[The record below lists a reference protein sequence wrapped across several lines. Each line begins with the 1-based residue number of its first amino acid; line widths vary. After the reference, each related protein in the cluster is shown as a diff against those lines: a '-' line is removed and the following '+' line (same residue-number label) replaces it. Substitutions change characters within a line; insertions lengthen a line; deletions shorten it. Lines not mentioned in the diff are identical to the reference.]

1 MQFWLVLIF
10 LVSSLALL
18 VPGACLWDLLFPE
31 ESIFERCVWGSVCGL
46 AFAVYVAFV
55 LAYWRLSLF
64 WIGWAVL
71 SVGVATLAVYR
82 HLRNG
87 SSLNRLGVTK
97 PVLLILGLVAIS
109 RFVPTLIHEWPPG
122 WDPSFHLILAK
133 KVAMADGMIYD
144 WTPFENVPLNYPL
157 GSHFLLV
164 LISRLSGLP
173 LHRVFQMLI
182 PLIGVIT
189 TAEVYLLCLRFR
201 LNEEI
206 ATFSALAYGFWA
218 AYGSIDYYRWGGL
231 PNALAMTFLLAIIA
245 LVTAPARTW
254 RHVGLVALFFAAICF
269 AHHHVMITSG
279 IILGVLSLY
288 FFFSNRKG
296 AAVAILIGVSGGV
309 LLGSF
314 YLLPYLLKAASLSST
329 DVFRFNESQ
338 FTIFAPKFFLR
349 EMGPVFVLF
358 SAGGLLL
365 GWRARKESQGLR
377 CLFVICGTL
386 ITLYLLFGPIYR
398 QLALRL
404 TGQDYV
410 AFTPSRFLMDMACFM
425 SIFAGYA
432 AYRLRQRARVSLAI
446 AMVCGVFLG
455 LSTYRTWQQMHE
467 GGAPVGSWGAYHWIT
482 ANTPPDTIV
491 LTTNSWACFAS
502 WRRTLFSPLPISE
515 PRHLDPA
522 LETMRQ
528 QLQEG
533 IFSEEALRYE
543 LVKVIPPEEIPAN
556 KLLWKD
562 SNGWSVVEVWPGGGK

>member
-1 MQFWLVLIF
+1 
-10 LVSSLALL
+10 
-18 VPGACLWDLLFPE
+18 
-31 ESIFERCVWGSVCGL
+31 
-46 AFAVYVAFV
+46 
-55 LAYWRLSLF
+55 
-64 WIGWAVL
+64 
-71 SVGVATLAVYR
+71 
-82 HLRNG
+82 
-87 SSLNRLGVTK
+87 
-97 PVLLILGLVAIS
+97 
-109 RFVPTLIHEWPPG
+109 
-122 WDPSFHLILAK
+122 
-133 KVAMADGMIYD
+133 
-144 WTPFENVPLNYPL
+144 VPLNYPL

-201 LNEEI
+201 LDEEI

-245 LVTAPARTW
+245 LVAAPARTW
-254 RHVGLVALFFAAICF
+254 RHVGLVALFFAAICL

-279 IILGVLSLY
+279 IILAVLSLY
-288 FFFSNRKG
+288 FFFSNQKG
-296 AAVAILIGVSGGV
+296 AAVAILIGVGGGV

-314 YLLPYLLKAASLSST
+314 YLLPYLLKAASLGST

-365 GWRARKESQGLR
+365 GWRARKKSQGLR

-386 ITLYLLFGPIYR
+386 IILYLLSGPIYR
-398 QLALRL
+398 QLALRF

-432 AYRLRQRARVSLAI
+432 AYRLRLRARVSLAI
-446 AMVCGVFLG
+446 ALVCGVFLG

-482 ANTPPDTIV
+482 ENTPPDTIV
-491 LTTNSWACFAS
+491 LSTNSWASFAS
-502 WRRTLFSPLPISE
+502 WRRALTSPLPISE
-515 PRHLDPA
+515 PRHLDPD
-522 LETMRQ
+522 LETMRK
-528 QLQEG
+528 QLRDG
-533 IFSEEALRYE
+533 IFSEESLRYE